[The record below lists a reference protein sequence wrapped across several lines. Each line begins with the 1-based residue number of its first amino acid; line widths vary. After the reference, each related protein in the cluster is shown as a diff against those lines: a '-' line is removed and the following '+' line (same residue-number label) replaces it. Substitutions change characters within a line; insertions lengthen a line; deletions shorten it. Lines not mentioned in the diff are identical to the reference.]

1 MTPPANA
8 QDVLVIT
15 LPRRTKPTVVAE
27 LKTQVRRRKAMGS
40 RELVWSVNVGG
51 LSDETLDETLAAM
64 ARIGCVGAWE
74 RECGFVAHYT
84 LSW

>member
-1 MTPPANA
+1 MAPPANA

-27 LKTQVRRRKAMGS
+27 LKTQVRRRKAMGA
-40 RELVWSVNVGG
+40 RELAWSINVGG

-84 LSW
+84 LTW

>member
-51 LSDETLDETLAAM
+51 LSDETLAAM